1 VLVGVGDGPWDDL
14 IHCNDNRRRFDNFQF
29 VDFTEIMSREMS
41 EGDKEDEFTLEALMK
56 IPAQHDAII
65 SQNISELMTRA
76 PRTTTLPPPC

>member
-1 VLVGVGDGPWDDL
+1 MLNL
-14 IHCNDNRRRFDNFQF
+14 IISPFCACACSLQF

-65 SQNISELMTRA
+65 SQNIRY
-76 PRTTTLPPPC
+76 RCV